1 MGIARTERREL
12 IELFTALGPD
22 APTLCGDWR
31 TRDLAAHLVLRER
44 RPDAAP
50 GIALSVFAGHT
61 QRVQEEFAAKPWA
74 ELLELI
80 RTGPPWYSPFGL
92 PGLEDLVNGAEYFIH
107 HEDVRRAQPD
117 WEPRELDQEP
127 LWRTVRMSARL
138 TYRKSPVGLVLQR
151 PDGQR
156 AVVRKGPSPVTI
168 VGEPA
173 ELLMHSFGREQAR
186 VELQGEARAVAVVEN
201 LDRSM

>member
-12 IELFTALGPD
+12 VELFTALGPD

-80 RTGPPWYSPFGL
+80 RAGPPWYSPFGL

-107 HEDVRRAQPD
+107 HEDVRRAQPG

-156 AVVRKGPSPVTI
+156 AVVKKGPSPVTI

-173 ELLMHSFGREQAR
+173 ELLMHSFGRDQAR